1 MNDVIGK
8 FKIWNDKKEVPR
20 TKYQIPRTKFQAP
33 STPPSLRQAHR
44 RWAGKASTKFQ
55 DKCKIPEKKRDPG
68 ICNLGLLLM
77 R

>member
-20 TKYQIPRTKFQAP
+20 TKFQEP
-33 STPPSLRQAHR
+33 STTPSLRQAHR
-44 RWAGKASTKFQ
+44 RRAGKASTKFQ